1 MNSILHKIGIIGA
14 SGFIGSSLVEP
25 LLSNG
30 HELVLYG
37 KELNLDLVGL
47 NNVIQVQV
55 NGKENIDIKY
65 FQDCDCIFYLIGGD
79 YKSKISYAPQFEKNV
94 LLFEQ
99 FLSDLILLSKLPKI
113 YLFSSAGTIY
123 GSSENLVNERTMI
136 NPFGSYGLV
145 KFVLESILENYAN
158 TYGFDYLILRITN
171 PYGIKQIKTKS
182 NGLIVNLLNNYF
194 QNTEGHLP
202 NDLSIYRD
210 YIFIDDLVSIIS
222 ILLDKPIN
230 GTLNLSSGIS
240 YSIENIIEV
249 IKNNGIDLV
258 NINYNYSKPGLRY
271 NYVSNK
277 KLLDLIGNYDFV
289 SLEDGIKR
297 IIATFKIMYK

>member
-1 MNSILHKIGIIGA
+1 MNSISHKIGIIG
-14 SGFIGSSLVEP
+14 SGGFIGSSLVEP
-25 LLSNG
+25 LLSKG
-30 HELVLYG
+30 HELVLYSKG
-37 KELNLDLVGL
+37 INSDFVDF
-47 NNVIQVQV
+47 NNVTQVLV
-55 NGKENIDIKY
+55 NGNEKIDINY

-79 YKSKISYAPQFEKNV
+79 YKSKISYATQFEKNV
-94 LLFEQ
+94 HLFEQ
-99 FLSDLILLSKLPKI
+99 FLSDLIFLNRKPKV

-123 GSSENLVNERTMI
+123 GSSEKPVNERTGI

-194 QNTEGHLP
+194 QNIEGHLP

-240 YSIENIIEV
+240 YSIEDIIEV
-249 IKNNGIDLV
+249 IKSNGIDLV

-277 KLLDLIGNYDFV
+277 KLLDLIKTMEILTEFAYF
-289 SLEDGIKR
+289 
-297 IIATFKIMYK
+297 TM